1 MRSHAVTRAAAAA
14 VILSL
19 ATAAPA
25 VAATAF
31 TIRGT
36 DSILSGGAAGDRPQ
50 DLAPSLFVGDAVH
63 DVEYPA
69 STLGMD
75 KGTATAVRNLA
86 AAEQGVQGPIVV
98 AGFSQGAIAIA
109 LDKARVM
116 ALPADQRPAAGDL
129 SYVVIGDP
137 TGPNGL
143 LHWLPVR
150 VPGIGAGPTPVVDT
164 PYDTTVINREYD
176 GWADLP
182 DRPLNVLADL
192 NALAGIVYVH
202 GHYDEA
208 DLDPSHV
215 PADHVTTVVN
225 TVGGKTTTYLV
236 PTKFLPLVQPLRD
249 LGVPEPVVA
258 AIEHALRPVVDA
270 GYSRNDAKPVVP
282 AKPEAPE
289 PRPAS
294 EPAVAA
300 PVHVVDQDDEPA
312 AKPAKRPAV
321 RLSPIAKPG
330 KAGTAPEAAEH
341 DVEAPAASSP
351 STGAG
356 EAATDAPSPADGP
369 RGAAQGDG
377 TGEAGSDAGK
387 GDSAAA

>member
-1 MRSHAVTRAAAAA
+1 MRTRTVTRAAAAA
-14 VILSL
+14 VALSI
-19 ATAAPA
+19 AAAAPA

-31 TIRGT
+31 TFRGT
-36 DSILSGGAAGDRPQ
+36 DILSPGDRPQ
-50 DLAPSLFVGDAVH
+50 DLVPSLFAGDSVH
-63 DVEYPA
+63 SVDYSA
-69 STLGMD
+69 SVVGMD
-75 KGTATAVRNLA
+75 KNTAQAVRNLA
-86 AAEQGVQGPIVV
+86 AAEQGVSGPIVV
-98 AGFSQGAIAIA
+98 AGFSQGAIAVA
-109 LDKARVM
+109 LDKQRVM

-143 LHWLPVR
+143 LHWLPGR
-150 VPGIGAGPTPVVDT
+150 VPVIGAGPTDVPET
-164 PYDTTVINREYD
+164 PYDTIVINREYD
-176 GWADLP
+176 GWADTP
-182 DRPLNVLADL
+182 DRPNLVAWA
-192 NALAGIVYVH
+192 NAALGIVYVH
-202 GHYDEA
+202 GRYDEA

-249 LGVPEPVVA
+249 LHVPEPIVA

-270 GYSRNDAKPVVP
+270 GYSRNDAKP
-282 AKPEAPE
+282 AKPVEAPE

-300 PVHVVDQDDEPA
+300 PVHAVDQDDEPA

-330 KAGTAPEAAEH
+330 KAGVEPEAAEH

-351 STGAG
+351 STDAG
-356 EAATDAPSPADGP
+356 DAATDAPSPADGP
-369 RGAAQGDG
+369 RGAAQGGG
-377 TGEAGSDAGK
+377 TGEAGSAADGGA
-387 GDSAAA
+387 SAAA